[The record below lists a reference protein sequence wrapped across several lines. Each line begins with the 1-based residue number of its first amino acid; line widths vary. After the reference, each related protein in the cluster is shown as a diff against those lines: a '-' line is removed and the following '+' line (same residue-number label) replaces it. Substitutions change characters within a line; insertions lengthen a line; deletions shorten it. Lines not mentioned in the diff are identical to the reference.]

1 MYFIFSVK
9 QAQRQLRKVPNSII
23 LTRGA
28 ALCTSN
34 SMWYLSSLLTNPEHQ
49 KENDSVLSLSIYTV
63 IYSHTNIVSVN
74 VATITR
80 LLWPY
85 YLVNVEIR
93 TQYLNLIDVHF
104 LVCFLHVFEANF
116 HGINLK
122 KKNKCQQRATFS
134 LVIIQA
140 HFLSYRGFS
149 VFKGLDSVVCLFH
162 IE

>member
-9 QAQRQLRKVPNSII
+9 QAQV
-23 LTRGA
+23 
-28 ALCTSN
+28 
-34 SMWYLSSLLTNPEHQ
+34 
-49 KENDSVLSLSIYTV
+49 SLSIYTV
-63 IYSHTNIVSVN
+63 IYCHTNISADQPLSVN

-80 LLWPY
+80 LFWPY

-122 KKNKCQQRATFS
+122 KKNKMLAESHIFFS
-134 LVIIQA
+134 YYP
-140 HFLSYRGFS
+140 S
-149 VFKGLDSVVCLFH
+149 
-162 IE
+162 